1 MAGIGNPASRFS
13 FRRRSS
19 PTKRIIL
26 HSSHTGPSISKTIT
40 WLRVKG
46 RERGLLDVGY
56 HFVIERDGWVTETCP
71 RECMGSHA
79 PGMNH
84 DSIGICLAGERTDY
98 PTQEQ
103 VVSLSILARELG
115 PSLPIVGHC
124 EVQRFKGRDPSP
136 AFDLNMLRKDLKD
149 RTSQDMTTNRQQQ
162 GEAILKSLLPKA
174 TRPPTSSDALSPQQ
188 ALVIQYLQSGR
199 SLTNLVAL
207 TNLGVGS
214 LTSRVAELRG
224 LGFQVIGEN
233 RKDFNGK
240 DYVSYTLRKSVVE
253 GVANGQ
259 G

>member
-1 MAGIGNPASRFS
+1 MTAFN
-13 FRRRSS
+13 FRLRSS

-26 HSSHTGPSISKTIT
+26 HSSHTGPSITKTVT

-84 DSIGICLAGERTDY
+84 DSLGICFAGKRNEY

-103 VVSLSILARELG
+103 VNALGILVEELG

-136 AFDLNMLRKDLKD
+136 AFDLNMLRYDLKD
-149 RTSQDMTTNRQQQ
+149 RIRNNMLTT
-162 GEAILKSLLPKA
+162 KSLV
-174 TRPPTSSDALSPQQ
+174 PPTSTAALSPQQ
-188 ALVIQYLQSGR
+188 SLVIQYLQAGR
-199 SLTNLVAL
+199 SLTNLIAL

-214 LTSRVAELRG
+214 LTSRVAELRT
-224 LGFQVIGEN
+224 LGYQIIGEN

-240 DYVSYTLRKSVVE
+240 DYVSYTLRKGAGEAAVHV
-253 GVANGQ
+253 Q
-259 G
+259 D

>member
-1 MAGIGNPASRFS
+1 MRHILRDRGQLS

-149 RTSQDMTTNRQQQ
+149 RTSQDMTD
-162 GEAILKSLLPKA
+162 LPKA
-174 TRPPTSSDALSPQQ
+174 TRPPTSSDSLSPQQ

-224 LGFQVIGEN
+224 LGFQIIGDN

-240 DYVSYTLRKSVVE
+240 DYVSYTLRKSVVAGE
-253 GVANGQ
+253 EVANGQ

>member
-1 MAGIGNPASRFS
+1 MRHILRDRGQLS

-40 WLRVKG
+40 WLRVEG
-46 RERGLLDVGY
+46 RARGLLDVGY

-149 RTSQDMTTNRQQQ
+149 RTSQDMTD
-162 GEAILKSLLPKA
+162 LPKA
-174 TRPPTSSDALSPQQ
+174 TRPPTSSDSLSPQQ

-224 LGFQVIGEN
+224 LGFQIIGDN

-240 DYVSYTLRKSVVE
+240 DYVSYTLRKSVVAGE
-253 GVANGQ
+253 EVANGQ

>member
-1 MAGIGNPASRFS
+1 M
-13 FRRRSS
+13 
-19 PTKRIIL
+19 
-26 HSSHTGPSISKTIT
+26 
-40 WLRVKG
+40 KG

-149 RTSQDMTTNRQQQ
+149 RTSQDMTY
-162 GEAILKSLLPKA
+162 LPKA